1 MSNLRNFG
9 CKFEKLLPYLKSASS
24 KFIKMQ
30 SFVQKKILK
39 FGPKKPFLSIFKLK
53 FEKANVSILE
63 FAEMLKIVQ
72 RGKKRNLGPKMLY
85 LGILGCKLEKL

>member
-1 MSNLRNFG
+1 
-9 CKFEKLLPYLKSASS
+9 
-24 KFIKMQ
+24 MQ

-72 RGKKRNLGPKMLY
+72 RGKKGNLGPKMLY
-85 LGILGCKLEKL
+85 LGILGCKLEKLLIYFKSAPSNLSKWKVSYKNKNP